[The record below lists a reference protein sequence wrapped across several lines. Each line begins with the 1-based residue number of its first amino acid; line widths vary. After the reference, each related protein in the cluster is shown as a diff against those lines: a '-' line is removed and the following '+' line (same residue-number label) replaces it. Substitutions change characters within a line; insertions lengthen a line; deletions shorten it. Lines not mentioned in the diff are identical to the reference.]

1 VTDRYRTAEAGA
13 GMLMALVRRLLSGL
27 ALAAVAATPRAA
39 AQESGRP
46 VWLSPPHH
54 AESLPDYVAG
64 VAENGLL
71 PIRMPAPPT
80 QPGRL
85 PDYLRD
91 DRPPDYVAAL
101 RSVDLASIAIPP
113 PPAGEAP
120 AVVRGLYLNGW
131 VFGSNRFF
139 DLVALADTTEIN
151 AFVIDVKDA
160 TGHITYR
167 SSVATAEEIGAN
179 ALVRLRDPRER
190 LAILEAHGIHP
201 IARIVVARDP
211 LLARHKTQW
220 AIRDSVTGALWRDGL
235 GEAWVDAFNDSVWI
249 YAADLAAEAVLMG
262 FKEVQFDYIRFPD
275 EPPQRLNRAVYP
287 ARRPGESRRAAIRRS
302 VLLLRDRVA
311 RSGVPFTLDVF
322 GLTTGARGD
331 LGIGQVWE
339 DLATAADVILPMVYP
354 SHYRAGSYGIASPNR
369 QPYEIVR
376 RALEEAVTRSA
387 PLDRPARIRPYLQAF
402 TIYRVRYTATE
413 VRDQIRAVED
423 VGLTDWVLWNARG
436 VYPPGALR
444 PAVSRDGGSD
454 GDPSLPTVAVR

>member
-1 VTDRYRTAEAGA
+1 MYRTAEAGA
-13 GMLMALVRRLLSGL
+13 GMRIALVRRLLWGA
-27 ALAAVAATPRAA
+27 ALVATAATPPAA

-46 VWLSPPHH
+46 AWLSPPHH
-54 AESLPDYVAG
+54 TESLPDYIAA
-64 VAENGLL
+64 VAETGLM
-71 PIRMPAPPT
+71 PIRMPV
-80 QPGRL
+80 QPLQAARL
-85 PDYLRD
+85 PDYLQD
-91 DRPPDYVAAL
+91 NRPPDYVAAL
-101 RSVDLASIAIPP
+101 RSVDLTSIAIPP

-131 VFGSNRFF
+131 VFGSSRFF
-139 DLVALADTTEIN
+139 DLVALADTTEVN

-179 ALVRLRDPRER
+179 ALVRLRDPRAR

-211 LLARHKTQW
+211 LLARHKPEW

-275 EPPQRLNRAVYP
+275 EPPRRLNRAVYP
-287 ARRPGESRRAAIRRS
+287 ARRPGESRRAAIRRN

-423 VGLTDWVLWNARG
+423 AGLTDWVLWNARG

-444 PAVSRDGGSD
+444 PAVSRDGGFD
-454 GDPSLPTVAVR
+454 GDPSIPTAAAR